1 MTHLPICT
9 CNIFLT
15 LFLEFSSFIKTR
27 IPNYQKINQYESFA
41 NWNRHVLLSRHYVRV
56 VRLMQQFI
64 PRWVWLKM
72 SGWFIYLCLRRKM
85 PFNSTTNSFVI
96 VYFFTKFQETQYPSS
111 YSSLQCKYIRFFLL
125 FNEDLNGH
133 L

>member
-1 MTHLPICT
+1 MMTHLPIFT

-56 VRLMQQFI
+56 VRLMQI
-64 PRWVWLKM
+64 
-72 SGWFIYLCLRRKM
+72 
-85 PFNSTTNSFVI
+85 
-96 VYFFTKFQETQYPSS
+96 
-111 YSSLQCKYIRFFLL
+111 YSSLSLVKDVGLIHLL
-125 FNEDLNGH
+125 VSPKKDAF
-133 L
+133 